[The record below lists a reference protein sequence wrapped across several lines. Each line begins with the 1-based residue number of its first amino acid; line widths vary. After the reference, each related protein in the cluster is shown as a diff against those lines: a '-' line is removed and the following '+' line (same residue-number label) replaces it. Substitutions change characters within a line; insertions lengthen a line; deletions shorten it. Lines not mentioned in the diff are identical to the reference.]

1 MTDTELYHY
10 GILGMKWGVRRY
22 QNADGSLTA
31 AGKKRVSKKY
41 KKVASKVSSELSKR
55 YNQTYTDSYNKA
67 ANYMNSGGID
77 KFNSDQEKK
86 YGKDFAKRD
95 GYEQEY
101 MDLFGK
107 EVAKQFNKTLN
118 DFYNSNSDYKK
129 SKELVDKYKMTEW
142 DDLARSNEEKVQ
154 EVHRSVEDALKRG

>member
-1 MTDTELYHY
+1 MAELYHH
-10 GILGMKWGVRRY
+10 GIKGQKWGVRRF
-22 QNADGSLTA
+22 QNPDGSLTP
-31 AGKKRVSKKY
+31 AGRKRVSKEYEKT
-41 KKVASKVSSELSKR
+41 ARKVSSELSKR
-55 YNQTYTDSYNKA
+55 YNRMYIDSYNKA
-67 ANYMNSGGID
+67 ANYMNRGGTD

-154 EVHRSVEDALKRG
+154 EVRRSVEDALKRG